1 MKFSKKRGNARSRR
15 KSRVW
20 RARFHKS
27 LFWTGVLAAVAA
39 LGFVGYHND
48 FFKKTEARII
58 TEILTRTAGA
68 GFKVKEIL
76 VTGREQVPV
85 DELLACLN
93 IREDMP
99 IFGINIIEA
108 RKSLVVL
115 PWVRDVSISRRLPDT
130 IIVELKERVPVALWQ
145 YQKEISVIDR
155 NGIFLTSDNLNIW
168 KRLPLVV
175 GEDAPEHMNEL
186 FALLNVEP
194 EISNVL
200 VSAVR
205 MGGRRWDLHLKNG
218 ISVKLPEQDQALAL
232 RRLALLVEQGNILNR
247 NIKRIDMRQ
256 SEKIVVMPMAANKG
270 ALKNKKTST

>member
-1 MKFSKKRGNARSRR
+1 
-15 KSRVW
+15 V
-20 RARFHKS
+20 RFQKC
-27 LFWTGVLAAVAA
+27 LLGAGVLAAVTA

-58 TEILTRTAGA
+58 TEILTHTADA
-68 GFKVKEIL
+68 GFKVNEIL

-85 DELLACLN
+85 EELLACLS

-115 PWVRDVSISRRLPDT
+115 PWVRDVSISRRLPDMIT
-130 IIVELKERVPVALWQ
+130 VELKERVPVALWQ

-155 NGIFLTSDNLNIW
+155 EGVFLTSDNLNIW
-168 KRLPLVV
+168 KHLPLVV

-186 FALLNVEP
+186 LALLKVEP
-194 EISNVL
+194 EILNVL

-247 NIKRIDMRQ
+247 NVKRIDLRQ
-256 SEKIVVMPMAANKG
+256 SEKVVVMPMAANKE
-270 ALKNKKTST
+270 ALNGKNKKISA